1 MNDFSGL
8 GRALVF
14 VGLLLAAVGLLL
26 TAGAKVPWLGR
37 LPGDIY
43 IKRERFSFYFP
54 IGTSLLLSVLLT
66 ILFYL
71 FGRR

>member
-8 GRALVF
+8 GRALVL

-26 TAGAKVPWLGR
+26 TAGVKVPWLGR
-37 LPGDIY
+37 LPGDVY
-43 IKRERFSFYFP
+43 IKRERFSLYFP
-54 IGTSLLLSVLLT
+54 IGTSLLLSVVLT

>member
-26 TAGAKVPWLGR
+26 TSSGKVPWLGR
-37 LPGDIY
+37 LPGDVY

-66 ILFYL
+66 ILFHL